1 MHQRLIET
9 AQRKNYGN
17 LLSHYYWHNYCEI
30 NFIIK
35 KNRFD
40 KTFIRCVEQSVEKT
54 RNLSLKKIS
63 SNQLFI
69 NFFSKTIAF
78 TKFLGEKSVRENFE
92 YFCKF
97 TNFCFTLEI
106 FRENEFRDFN
116 AFRKSLLPRNFCQQ
130 CV

>member
-1 MHQRLIET
+1 MQHRVKIMEIYYRIVIGTIFVKLTSSPKRNDLTKHLFDVWNKCVEKLKI
-9 AQRKNYGN
+9 
-17 LLSHYYWHNYCEI
+17 LSHRK
-30 NFIIK
+30 K
-35 KNRFD
+35 KN
-40 KTFIRCVEQSVEKT
+40 
-54 RNLSLKKIS
+54 S

-97 TNFCFTLEI
+97 TNFCLTLEI